1 MIACNNDAN
10 FPNAKEYRPERWL
23 DENGQFTVN
32 VPNACIVVPFG
43 IGRRTCPGKRFVEM
57 EVMLLLA
64 KVQRKYLLNN
74 KFRLILSIIF
84 DILNFIYNYNF
95 FLIQIF

>member
-23 DENGQFTVN
+23 DEKRQFTVN

-64 KVQRKYLLNN
+64 KVRKNLHISMLDST
-74 KFRLILSIIF
+74 LILIFFIIF
-84 DILNFIYNYNF
+84 GIFLFQIL
-95 FLIQIF
+95 FL